1 MVKYKKRK
9 EKKTMIKKEN
19 FRWDKFLQRYELA
32 VEGFILKME
41 GIKKQHYLN
50 GISCPIEIISGRI
63 KTPDS
68 ILDKAKRMNVPFEY
82 IDEKIHDIGGI
93 RITCKYLNDVY
104 KVRDLLVQRNDF
116 ELIEERDY
124 IKKPKPSGYRSLHLI
139 VLYHVETINGQI
151 PVLLEFQIRTHAMH
165 FWASIEHSLKY
176 KFKKQVP
183 HSLKERLITASF
195 AARTLDMEMSA
206 IHDELISLG
215 EDSIDL
221 LSNDPMESEILIN
234 NAKRW

>member
-1 MVKYKKRK
+1 
-9 EKKTMIKKEN
+9 MINKQTFN
-19 FRWDKFLQRYELA
+19 WDQFLQPYELA

-41 GIKKQHYLN
+41 GIKKQHHLN
-50 GISCPIEIISGRI
+50 GMNSPIEIVSGRI

-68 ILDKAKRMNVPFEY
+68 IIDKAKRMNVPFEY
-82 IDEKIHDIGGI
+82 IDEKLHDIGGI
-93 RITCKYLNDVY
+93 RITCKYLDDVY
-104 KVRDLLVQRNDF
+104 KVRDLIISRKDVILK
-116 ELIEERDY
+116 EERDY
-124 IKKPKPSGYRSLHLI
+124 IKKPKASGYRSLHLI

-183 HSLKERLITASF
+183 ASLKERLITASF

-206 IHDELISLG
+206 IHDELVELCSENENLLG
-215 EDSIDL
+215 
-221 LSNDPMESEILIN
+221 NDPMENEIQIN